1 MHVKKNPC
9 QWAAL
14 GCILLAL
21 TLLTGLIPHTGAAAS
36 ESAPTAG
43 LFSWKAATVNKS
55 DGQIFS
61 TMEQVGLHTLYQN
74 FSSKTSRQAHM
85 AAFLEAAMEKGV
97 TVYQLTGDPSWAMD
111 AEGVRLCEAVE
122 EAASYNRRVERKFL
136 ALREED
142 GKAWDTVP
150 RLAGIVFD
158 VEPYTLDAW
167 DEDPGAVMDSFVS
180 GMKHAYALAKENGL
194 EVILCIPW
202 FYDTQGLTKG
212 LRRLVRD
219 CCDSVLVM
227 NYYRGAEI
235 GHIAAEAELAAA
247 HGKGL
252 ITAYELQ
259 EADGKQ
265 IQEAN
270 TYYSEGLAA
279 VRENFAALQ
288 AAYQGQ
294 TVSMALHDYRALEE
308 VLADE

>member
-1 MHVKKNPC
+1 MHFRTAARRR
-9 QWAAL
+9 AAL
-14 GCILLAL
+14 LLLAA
-21 TLLTGLIPHTGAAAS
+21 TLLACLIRPAGA
-36 ESAPTAG
+36 SAPSPTAG
-43 LFSWKAATVNKS
+43 LFSWKAAAVNKT
-55 DGQIFS
+55 DGQLFS
-61 TMEQVGLHTLYQN
+61 TMKQAGLNTLYQT

-85 AAFLEAAMEKGV
+85 TAFLEAAMDQGI
-97 TVYQLTGDPSWAMD
+97 TVYQLTGDPSWALD
-111 AEGVRLCEAVE
+111 AEGARLCEAVE

-136 ALREED
+136 SLREED
-142 GKAWDTVP
+142 GKAWDAVP

-158 VEPYTLDAW
+158 VEPYALDSW
-167 DEDPGAVMDSFVS
+167 DEDPGKIMDSFVS
-180 GMKHAYALAKENGL
+180 GMKRAYTLAQENNL

-259 EADGKQ
+259 KADGKQ

-270 TYYSEGLAA
+270 TYYSVGLDA
-279 VRENFAALQ
+279 VRDNFSALRT
-288 AAYQGQ
+288 AYPDQEL
-294 TVSMALHDYRALEE
+294 SMALHDYRALEE
-308 VLADE
+308 VLANE